1 MLRHKEPYVLY
12 RKLLGF
18 YPTDIHLYEQSLFA
32 SFFSICEQVG
42 D

>member
-18 YPTDIHLYEQSLFA
+18 YPTDIHLFA
-32 SFFSICEQVG
+32 SFFFYLMVTTEH
-42 D
+42 